1 MFLLSLLLIVATIVA
16 LIDVV
21 GQPDPVV
28 RNLPKIVWVL
38 LIVFI
43 PLIGVVLWFT
53 LGKDWSNSRI
63 KLPEWRGR
71 GRSGRQS
78 RSAGSWAPPSPSQP
92 DRAVSDTEQ
101 QLAALER
108 EIQAAEDAER
118 IRRLEAELERG
129 GEEPAEDR
137 SEDQSED
144 EDGKQSDDRR
154 DDAR

>member
-1 MFLLSLLLIVATIVA
+1 MFVLSLLLIVLTIIA

-21 GQPDPVV
+21 GQPEPVV

-43 PLIGVVLWFT
+43 PLIGVGLWFL

-63 KLPEWRGR
+63 RLPERR
-71 GRSGRQS
+71 PRSAS
-78 RSAGSWAPPSPSQP
+78 RSSGSWGPAASLSPSPSQP
-92 DRAVSDTEQ
+92 DRAVSSTEE

-118 IRRLEAELERG
+118 IRKLEAELAR
-129 GEEPAEDR
+129 D
-137 SEDQSED
+137 
-144 EDGKQSDDRR
+144 DDRR
-154 DDAR
+154 DEPR

>member
-71 GRSGRQS
+71 RQPRKQS
-78 RSAGSWAPPSPSQP
+78 RTAGSWSPPSPSQP
-92 DRAVSDTEQ
+92 DRAVNDTEQ

-118 IRRLEAELERG
+118 IRRMEAEM
-129 GEEPAEDR
+129 EP
-137 SEDQSED
+137 
-144 EDGKQSDDRR
+144 GSDDGRGDDDSRR
-154 DDAR
+154 

>member
-1 MFLLSLLLIVATIVA
+1 MFLLSLLLIVLTIVA

-53 LGKDWSNSRI
+53 LGKDWANSRI
-63 KLPEWRGR
+63 KLPERR
-71 GRSGRQS
+71 ARTRP
-78 RSAGSWAPPSPSQP
+78 RTAGSSSPLTASQP

-118 IRRLEAELERG
+118 IRRLEADIAR
-129 GEEPAEDR
+129 D
-137 SEDQSED
+137 DQRDDQGD
-144 EDGKQSDDRR
+144 ESGDRR
-154 DDAR
+154 GNAR

>member
-1 MFLLSLLLIVATIVA
+1 MFVLSLLLIVLTIVA

-21 GQPDPVV
+21 GQPEPVV

-43 PLIGVVLWFT
+43 PLIGVGLWFL

-63 KLPEWRGR
+63 KLPERRGR
-71 GRSGRQS
+71 KQPRTS
-78 RSAGSWAPPSPSQP
+78 GSWGPARGSSPATTPSPSQP
-92 DRAVSDTEQ
+92 DRAVSSTEE

-118 IRRLEAELERG
+118 IRKLELEMQRSDP
-129 GEEPAEDR
+129 PADDGPASSADR
-137 SEDQSED
+137 S
-144 EDGKQSDDRR
+144 
-154 DDAR
+154 

>member
-1 MFLLSLLLIVATIVA
+1 MFVLSLLLIVLTIIA

-21 GQPDPVV
+21 GQPEPVV

-43 PLIGVVLWFT
+43 PLIGVGLWFL

-63 KLPEWRGR
+63 RFPERR
-71 GRSGRQS
+71 PRSAS
-78 RSAGSWAPPSPSQP
+78 RSSGSWGPAASSSRSPSQP
-92 DRAVSDTEQ
+92 DRAVSSTEE

-118 IRRLEAELERG
+118 IRKLEAELAR
-129 GEEPAEDR
+129 D
-137 SEDQSED
+137 
-144 EDGKQSDDRR
+144 DDRR
-154 DDAR
+154 DEPR

>member
-1 MFLLSLLLIVATIVA
+1 MFVLSLLLIVLTIVA

-21 GQPDPVV
+21 GQPEPVV

-43 PLIGVVLWFT
+43 PLIGVGLWFL

-63 KLPEWRGR
+63 KLPERRGR
-71 GRSGRQS
+71 KQPRTSGSWGPGRSS
-78 RSAGSWAPPSPSQP
+78 SMPTTPSPSQP
-92 DRAVSDTEQ
+92 DRAVSSTEE

-118 IRRLEAELERG
+118 IRKLELELKRSDP
-129 GEEPAEDR
+129 PA
-137 SEDQSED
+137 
-144 EDGKQSDDRR
+144 DDKLP
-154 DDAR
+154 

>member
-1 MFLLSLLLIVATIVA
+1 MIVLSFLLVVLTIIA

-63 KLPEWRGR
+63 KLPERGAR
-71 GRSGRQS
+71 RQP
-78 RSAGSWAPPSPSQP
+78 RTAGSWSPPKASPSQP
-92 DRAVSDTEQ
+92 DRAVSSTEE

-118 IRRLEAELERG
+118 IRRLEAELRTT
-129 GEEPAEDR
+129 
-137 SEDQSED
+137 
-144 EDGKQSDDRR
+144 DDPDTDSPR
-154 DDAR
+154 

>member
-71 GRSGRQS
+71 RQSRKPS
-78 RSAGSWAPPSPSQP
+78 RSAGSWSPPSASQP

-118 IRRLEAELERG
+118 IRRMEAELERG
-129 GEEPAEDR
+129 
-137 SEDQSED
+137 
-144 EDGKQSDDRR
+144 SDDGRG
-154 DDAR
+154 DDAGRN

>member
-1 MFLLSLLLIVATIVA
+1 MFVLSLLLIVLTIVA

-21 GQPDPVV
+21 GQPEPVV

-43 PLIGVVLWFT
+43 PLIGVGLWFL

-63 KLPEWRGR
+63 KLPERRGR
-71 GRSGRQS
+71 KQPRTS
-78 RSAGSWAPPSPSQP
+78 GSWGPARGSSPATTPSPSQP
-92 DRAVSDTEQ
+92 DRAVSSTEE

-118 IRRLEAELERG
+118 IRKLELEMQRSDP
-129 GEEPAEDR
+129 PADDGPAASADR
-137 SEDQSED
+137 S
-144 EDGKQSDDRR
+144 
-154 DDAR
+154 

>member
-1 MFLLSLLLIVATIVA
+1 MFLLSLLLIILTIVA

-63 KLPEWRGR
+63 KLPERRARRRPGPADTW
-71 GRSGRQS
+71 S
-78 RSAGSWAPPSPSQP
+78 PPTPSQP
-92 DRAVSDTEQ
+92 DRAVSDTEE

-118 IRRLEAELERG
+118 IRKLELELNRP
-129 GEEPAEDR
+129 EPDPE
-137 SEDQSED
+137 
-144 EDGKQSDDRR
+144 
-154 DDAR
+154 DDANPRT